1 MISIPSEDVGKTLH
15 HLIMYH
21 ILKSGLTRH
30 ICFQMIFIQ
39 RNLLKSTWFFRRHGR
54 DTLNIIYGQHRVQSD
69 LIDWCIKHTSV
80 SNVSLLHNVDVHIKR
95 LFGDYW
101 IVYVWY
107 PWFDINVQCGTYI
120 SDDLSCTPDVTR
132 SNVQYLL
139 WIVLKAHLL
148 CCLMYSAWNVSLSV
162 SSSWLAVIST
172 PVLKYTKFKNK
183 FVRITS
189 YRKPC

>member
-1 MISIPSEDVGKTLH
+1 
-15 HLIMYH
+15 
-21 ILKSGLTRH
+21 
-30 ICFQMIFIQ
+30 MIFIQ
-39 RNLLKSTWFFRRHGR
+39 RNILKSTWFFRQHGR
-54 DTLNIIYGQHRVQSD
+54 DTLNILYDQHRVQSD

-95 LFGDYW
+95 SFGDYW

-107 PWFDINVQCGTYI
+107 PWFDINDQCGTYI

-183 FVRITS
+183 FFELQVTGNLVNGKCRFLIS
-189 YRKPC
+189 VYYNASQIVL